1 MLIDTEVFVCRS
13 VSPEFLRS
21 FLFLSKRRLSEAKS
35 ATRGIFMTL
44 LDKEVFPG
52 IRLSLLIPPPQRAL
66 FCLTFTLTLS
76 LEGQGKARDREQIQ
90 RALSSALL
98 RLATVLIDNWRHRLL
113 QLLLQAYKSQLQ
125 HMLEF
130 GPLIAHSAPSL
141 AYLTVGGLSSVC
153 QLAIL
158 STISLCFLFPH
169 TL

>member
-1 MLIDTEVFVCRS
+1 
-13 VSPEFLRS
+13 
-21 FLFLSKRRLSEAKS
+21 
-35 ATRGIFMTL
+35 MTL

-66 FCLTFTLTLS
+66 FYLTFTLTLS
-76 LEGQGKARDREQIQ
+76 LEGQGKARDREHIQ

-130 GPLIAHSAPSL
+130 GPLIAYSAPSL
-141 AYLTVGGLSSVC
+141 AYLMVAYPLFVYWPSSAQSACVSYFHTRMNC
-153 QLAIL
+153 KFEELDLQPVLIL
-158 STISLCFLFPH
+158 TQAKTILC
-169 TL
+169 